1 MRRTFVAQDD
11 SARPFGLSLGFTHHQ
26 HFDPRGQAVDL
37 FGLLGHG
44 VGQVV
49 RDAQQMRD
57 AFFESSDIHVPSDV
71 TSGAYWQEA
80 E

>member
-1 MRRTFVAQDD
+1 
-11 SARPFGLSLGFTHHQ
+11 
-26 HFDPRGQAVDL
+26 
-37 FGLLGHG
+37 LGHG

-49 RDAQQMRD
+49 RDTQQMRD